1 MDDLSIDKTLSMT
14 LCLGCFI
21 MWMWWKQCLQVL
33 DKGLL
38 VHVLENIKQSPT
50 HTQKH
55 ACINI
60 TMEEQHIEATQWMQ
74 QTQYCNLNCASPPC
88 ICHSFWQRTH
98 QHWLTQ
104 QTPIHVQDNHKQT
117 AIHLQ
122 TNNNTFT
129 NIYNTSKHCK
139 PLPRVCGS
147 AMVSQLAGIG
157 GSMCTIIV
165 CLIQAYEY
173 TCRHAIPCMYMHIHD
188 ESIAMFEETNVNT
201 HRYMDNHA
209 YWHAGQIWHTDTHT
223 DRTDM
228 TWQTYICVY
237 IWWSCW
243 LRVVCCW
250 FLVVGC

>member
-1 MDDLSIDKTLSMT
+1 MT

-21 MWMWWKQCLQVL
+21 MCKWFKQCLEVL
-33 DKGLL
+33 GEALL
-38 VHVLENIKQSPT
+38 VQLLEHIKQPPT

-74 QTQYCNLNCASPPC
+74 QTQYCNLNFASPPS
-88 ICHSFWQRTH
+88 ILSSSWQRTH

-104 QTPIHVQDNHKQT
+104 QTAIHVQDNHKQT

-129 NIYNTSKHCK
+129 NTYNTSKHCK

-157 GSMCTIIV
+157 GEHV
-165 CLIQAYEY
+165 HNYCLFDPSLRIHMQTCNTMYVYAYIL
-173 TCRHAIPCMYMHIHD
+173 CVH
-188 ESIAMFEETNVNT
+188 SNVWRNLCK
-201 HRYMDNHA
+201 HK
-209 YWHAGQIWHTDTHT
+209 
-223 DRTDM
+223 
-228 TWQTYICVY
+228 
-237 IWWSCW
+237 
-243 LRVVCCW
+243 
-250 FLVVGC
+250 